1 MVSIFFPKKI
11 KRQKL
16 HILEGPVRR
25 RGGGPHGIAH
35 PAPLH
40 GARAPAAPGPR
51 LVPLL
56 FVLLWIQLIRLCDH
70 QGNVPAHPALESLHA
85 FLQQHLMGFS
95 SQNTFKG
102 VDHPND
108 GAFVD
113 VLQGGGGEEGP

>member
-1 MVSIFFPKKI
+1 MS
-11 KRQKL
+11 L
-16 HILEGPVRR
+16 HI
-25 RGGGPHGIAH
+25 
-35 PAPLH
+35 PLS
-40 GARAPAAPGPR
+40 
-51 LVPLL
+51 LL
-56 FVLLWIQLIRLCDH
+56 K
-70 QGNVPAHPALESLHA
+70 ESLHA